1 MIDATRIPA
10 PRKVRGKRSQG
21 THTVWS
27 EPSPKGGYIIYAG
40 IRGTD
45 VKTYAGMAMSP
56 TTLEYGIRKAKV
68 KFNLPVD

>member
-1 MIDATRIPA
+1 MIEVTRVPV

-27 EPSPKGGYIIYAG
+27 EPAPKGGYIIYAG
-40 IRGTD
+40 IQGTD
-45 VKTYAGMAMSP
+45 VKTYAGMAMTR
-56 TTLEYGIRKAKV
+56 TTLEYSIRKARV

>member
-1 MIDATRIPA
+1 MIEVKRVPV
-10 PRKVRGKRSQG
+10 PRKVRGKRSRG
-21 THTVWS
+21 EHTVWS

-45 VKTYAGMAMSP
+45 VKTYAGSAMTRS
-56 TTLEYGIRKAKV
+56 TLEYGIRKAKV